1 MVSATGKAYRKEDE
15 MKRMLLL
22 AVALLVATPAHA
34 TTPEQD
40 AQAARR
46 RMAEVCQNLV
56 MSGLLET
63 CTVADLLPHTK
74 G

>member
-1 MVSATGKAYRKEDE
+1 
-15 MKRMLLL
+15 MKTLLVVALL
-22 AVALLVATPAHA
+22 AVVTPAHA

-63 CTVADLLPHTK
+63 CTVDQLL
-74 G
+74 GVRR